1 MSTAPA
7 AGPDT
12 GPDAGP
18 DPGRRARYEAL
29 FGAVYEPLQ
38 RYVRRRCPAESADDV
53 VAKVLL
59 VLWQRLDDVPAEAP
73 IAWTYGVARRCLANE
88 RRGSRRRLALVSRL
102 ETSYAPSDP
111 VASDDPDLDL
121 ALGRLSPD
129 DRELVR
135 LWAWERLAPSEIAAV
150 LDITANA
157 ASIRL
162 HRAKARLADHLGP
175 RKISLRCRTHRGRTH
190 RGGPVTDHE
199 LEQRLQRIDPVP
211 AATSVDTPDSP
222 QARAI
227 MEQIM
232 QTQAAPVEEPTSSR
246 RRWVAAA
253 AVVGAAAA
261 IAIGVAVVRN
271 DSTSSEPV
279 AATYDLQASD
289 PMAMCLALSRGTAAA
304 ERGRLVRWH
313 GDRGDGRPRGRRRR
327 PHLRR

>member
-1 MSTAPA
+1 M
-7 AGPDT
+7 
-12 GPDAGP
+12 
-18 DPGRRARYEAL
+18 
-29 FGAVYEPLQ
+29 
-38 RYVRRRCPAESADDV
+38 
-53 VAKVLL
+53 
-59 VLWQRLDDVPAEAP
+59 
-73 IAWTYGVARRCLANE
+73 
-88 RRGSRRRLALVSRL
+88 
-102 ETSYAPSDP
+102 
-111 VASDDPDLDL
+111 
-121 ALGRLSPD
+121 
-129 DRELVR
+129 
-135 LWAWERLAPSEIAAV
+135 
-150 LDITANA
+150 
-157 ASIRL
+157 
-162 HRAKARLADHLGP
+162 
-175 RKISLRCRTHRGRTH
+175 
-190 RGGPVTDHE
+190 TDHE

-253 AVVGAAAA
+253 AAVVGAAAA

-304 ERGRLVRWH
+304 ERGHRLRRH
-313 GDRGDGRPRGRRRR
+313 GDRGDGRQRGRRRR